1 MSNLKIDNS
10 IKTPSI
16 IFAAGNG
23 LLEIKGK
30 SIPENSLEFYRPVFE
45 WLDDYA
51 KSPAPVTELKVSLEY
66 FNTSSSKCLL
76 DIFRRLESINGSGKS
91 QVKVSWYFDE
101 DDEDMMEAGE
111 DYQALVKIPFEL
123 QKQPAI

>member
-1 MSNLKIDNS
+1 MSNLVIHES

-16 IFAAGNG
+16 TLGKSG
-23 LLEIKGK
+23 TLEIKGK

-45 WLDDYA
+45 WLDEYT
-51 KSPAPVTELKVSLEY
+51 KSPAPKTEMKISLEY

-76 DIFRRLESINGSGKS
+76 DIFRRLETINLSGNS
-91 QVKVSWYFDE
+91 EVKVSWYYDA

-111 DYQALVKIPFEL
+111 DYQALVKVPFEL
-123 QKQPAI
+123 NKLAN